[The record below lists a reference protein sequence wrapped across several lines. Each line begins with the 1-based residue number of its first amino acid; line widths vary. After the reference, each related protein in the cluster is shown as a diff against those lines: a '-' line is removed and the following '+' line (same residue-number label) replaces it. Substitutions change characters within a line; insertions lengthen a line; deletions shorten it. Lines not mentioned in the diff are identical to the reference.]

1 MLHIGPSQTIADFRA
16 KDKDKDKQ
24 TQNTFRSFNQ
34 KTKKK
39 RRKLENLEENLW
51 GLCCPPQ
58 LRPLSFPPTLKPKNA
73 SPPVMMNKYS
83 TRKESQ

>member
-39 RRKLENLEENLW
+39 RRKLENL
-51 GLCCPPQ
+51 
-58 LRPLSFPPTLKPKNA
+58 
-73 SPPVMMNKYS
+73 
-83 TRKESQ
+83 